1 MKSGIILFTA
11 FLLSGSGYASAQTLN
26 ISKGQT
32 TYSFPASTVGNMIFE
47 SDNSLNIMECEFTLS
62 EGTEIWVD
70 DRAVEDNVVLINYD
84 NNTARV
90 NIAGNIARYVE
101 AEVSGTHVNI
111 TQNSDVSAANCGE
124 ITYRLAGSSSDGSFS
139 LSGSYKSTV
148 ELAGLQLTSTSGA
161 ALNIDNGKRIKLL
174 ITDGTV
180 NSLTD
185 GISGSQKGCIV
196 CKGHLEMK
204 GEGKLTV
211 AGRTSHA
218 IYAKEYIEIADCE
231 IDVTS
236 AVKDGINCN
245 QYFLMKSGQVTID
258 GTGDDGIQ
266 VSYKDETDREAEDT
280 GTIKVSG
287 GNLKVSV
294 SADAAKGIKCEGPMQ
309 ISGGNVT
316 IDVTGDGVWD
326 NTKNKTKASACLASD
341 EDMTIDGGVL
351 RLTASGGGG
360 KGINCDGKLIINHGD
375 ISITTSGGIV
385 AYINGSL
392 NTDYTGNTDRLDSD
406 MKSSPKGIKAD
417 GDIEINGGEINVT
430 TTGNGAEGIES
441 KSVLTIND
449 GNITVYSTDDAI
461 NSSSHLYIKGGNITV
476 MASGNDGLDSN
487 GNMYIQGGYIMA
499 FGAGMPECGID
510 ANEEEGYTVVF
521 SGGTLLA
528 VGGNNSVPSS
538 SSGSTQP
545 YVSSDSSVVASGEI
559 ILTDSNDTELAR
571 FTVPANYKVSGSS
584 GFRPGGG
591 PGGGSNRTSILVTC
605 EGLISGNTYTLKS
618 GTSESSVTA
627 RLTGNGSGPGWP
639 R

>member
-11 FLLSGSGYASAQTLN
+11 FLLGSGYASAQTLN
-26 ISKGQT
+26 IRTGQT
-32 TYSFPASTVGNMIFE
+32 TYSFPASKVGDMIFG
-47 SDNSLNIMECEFTLS
+47 SNNSLNIMECEFTLS

-84 NNTARV
+84 NNTASV

-101 AEVSGTHVNI
+101 AEVSGARVNI
-111 TQNSDVSAANCGE
+111 TQNDNVSAANCGE
-124 ITYRLAGSSSDGSFS
+124 ITYRLAGISSDGAFS

-161 ALNIDNGKRIKLL
+161 ALNIDNGKRINL
-174 ITDGTV
+174 ILASGTA

-185 GISGSQKGCIV
+185 GTSGSQKGCIV

-211 AGRTSHA
+211 EGRTSHA
-218 IYAKEYIEIADCE
+218 IYAKEYIEITDCE

-245 QYFLMKSGQVTID
+245 QYFLMKSGLVTID

-280 GTIKVSG
+280 GAIKVSG
-287 GNLKVSV
+287 GDLKVSV

-316 IDVTGDGVWD
+316 IDVTGNGVWD

-341 EDMTIDGGVL
+341 EDMTIDGGIL
-351 RLTASGGGG
+351 RLNASGGGG
-360 KGINCDGKLIINHGD
+360 KGINCDGKLIINDGD

-385 AYINGSL
+385 AYINGIL

-417 GDIEINGGEINVT
+417 GDVEINGGEINVT

-510 ANEEEGYTVVF
+510 ANEEDRYTVIF
-521 SGGTLLA
+521 SGGTLLG

-545 YVSSDSSVVASGEI
+545 YVLSNSSVTADSEI
-559 ILTDSNDTELAR
+559 ILTDNNGTELAR
-571 FTVPANYKVSGSS
+571 FTVPADYKINGGS
-584 GFRPGGG
+584 GFG
-591 PGGGSNRTSILVTC
+591 PGGAGGGNNRTSILITC
-605 EGLISGNTYTLKS
+605 EGLTNGSTYTLKS

-639 R
+639 H